1 VHSIVDVYIVS
12 GSDEYVG
19 KAEIMHAEAKA
30 PPLYRY
36 GCRFTEKKGPWVLQ

>member
-1 VHSIVDVYIVS
+1 MVS
-12 GSDEYVG
+12 WRDEIVG
-19 KAEIMHAEAKA
+19 KAEIMHAEAKV